1 MLHHRECNLIV
12 SNPKHKSLKYLDDIS
27 TKQLI
32 AKKLGLDVLIDKT
45 IDIESLCCLCFRGAA
60 LFHCYWRYSIG
71 THVDDEIRETI
82 FAWDK
87 KERDLWYL
95 LDFVNKTEFRYC
107 PFHMNMKT
115 SNYNIGINRKLI
127 KRYQISTNDMIIKFC
142 AHISITLHHHIFHD
156 CLLRLLSL
164 MANRMTRDTLSKYLR
179 LVVLCYIY

>member
-71 THVDDEIRETI
+71 THVDDEIREQYLHGI
-82 FAWDK
+82 K
-87 KERDLWYL
+87 KRET
-95 LDFVNKTEFRYC
+95 F
-107 PFHMNMKT
+107 
-115 SNYNIGINRKLI
+115 GIYWILSI
-127 KRYQISTNDMIIKFC
+127 KQNFDIVHFI
-142 AHISITLHHHIFHD
+142 
-156 CLLRLLSL
+156 
-164 MANRMTRDTLSKYLR
+164 
-179 LVVLCYIY
+179 